1 MVLDRLC
8 RLISWGRV
16 FDFHHSGEGEE
27 EVAKFHRSYEK
38 LDQGLLEHLNS
49 TVEKS
54 PTRTLTSGVV
64 ACIALCQGQRVL
76 IANLGDCR
84 ALQSKKGKIEA
95 LTRDHCPTETE
106 ETMRLAQLGL
116 QVEDG
121 YLCEGLSVSR
131 AFGDFD
137 LTTGEKCSGLICQP
151 DVSIVEVDEDTEFIL
166 LASDGVF
173 EHMECKEVGSS
184 TRRFL
189 RRAQNAKTACEQIVQ
204 QAIKLGST
212 DNIGAVLITFKMPA
226 PENGNSALRRKVVL
240 DGL

>member
-1 MVLDRLC
+1 M
-8 RLISWGRV
+8 
-16 FDFHHSGEGEE
+16 
-27 EVAKFHRSYEK
+27 AKFHRYHEES
-38 LDQGLLEHLNS
+38 DQGPPEHPNPR
-49 TVEKS
+49 VEKS
-54 PTRTLTSGVV
+54 PTRTWTSGVV
-64 ACIALCQGQRVL
+64 ACIALCKGQRVL

-84 ALQSKKGKIEA
+84 ALLCKKGKIEA

-226 PENGNSALRRKVVL
+226 PENGNSAIRRKVVS